1 MDGLVVVELFDDILL
16 TFGLDSVGATYE
28 RLKQTIFMILR
39 KLVFPILLIMRTWI
53 LKKKIKDTLSMDLY
67 PSGVGMLILGRI
79 REQSDNKWQVLESNS
94 CGFKC

>member
-39 KLVFPILLIMRTWI
+39 KLVFPILLIMRT
-53 LKKKIKDTLSMDLY
+53 
-67 PSGVGMLILGRI
+67 
-79 REQSDNKWQVLESNS
+79 
-94 CGFKC
+94 